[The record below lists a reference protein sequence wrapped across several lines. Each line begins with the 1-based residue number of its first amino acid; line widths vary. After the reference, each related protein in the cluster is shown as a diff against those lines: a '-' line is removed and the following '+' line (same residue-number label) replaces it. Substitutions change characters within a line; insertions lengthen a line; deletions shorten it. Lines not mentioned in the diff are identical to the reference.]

1 MMLNSI
7 GSNNS
12 IEVKGVTSIELTV
25 ETKTLVVA
33 FFVAEVEGNYNIIL
47 GRDWIHANYCVP
59 STLHQSLVQWVGDD
73 KEMIYENSSTCIAMV
88 DAPVLG
94 LMTLQNVLHG
104 LNF

>member
-12 IEVKGVTSIELTV
+12 IEAKGITSIELTI

-88 DAPVLG
+88 DALY
-94 LMTLQNVLHG
+94 LDL
-104 LNF
+104 